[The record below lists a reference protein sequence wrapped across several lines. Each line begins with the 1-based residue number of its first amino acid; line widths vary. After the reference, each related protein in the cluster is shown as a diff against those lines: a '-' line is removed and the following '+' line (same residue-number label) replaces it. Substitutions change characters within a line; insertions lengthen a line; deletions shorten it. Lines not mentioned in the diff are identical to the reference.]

1 MGETFGATDST
12 NGVATEK
19 ENEMNTNRNQITIG
33 LGNSSYWLSIVEVR
47 GDKGW
52 SGTKE
57 MALVCRNDTSFMGI
71 DIVPLQDWFDSSE
84 YDDVIDLAN
93 CSNKRYHLL
102 DGAGEAEVIAE
113 AIIRAKKMVD
123 RVTKG
128 FHFVTE
134 PNSEGSSVA

>member
-1 MGETFGATDST
+1 
-12 NGVATEK
+12 
-19 ENEMNTNRNQITIG
+19 MNTNRNQITIG

-57 MALVCRNDTSFMGI
+57 MALVRRKDTGFMGI
-71 DIVPLQDWFDSSE
+71 EIVPLQDWFDSSE

-93 CSNKRYHLL
+93 CSSKRYHLL

-123 RVTKG
+123 RITKG
-128 FHFVTE
+128 FHFVIE